1 MKSLRSYQ
9 LEIAEKATYTLLK
22 HNIVYLAMEVRTGKT
37 STSLEVA
44 NRFGAKR
51 VLFLTKK
58 KAIGSILDDYNEF
71 GHTYHIDVIND
82 ESMHKLP
89 SNDYDLV
96 IHDEHHRFG
105 AFPKPG
111 LYTKV
116 YKKMFGHLPMIF
128 LSGTPC
134 PESYSQMYHQFWVSD
149 YSPFREYKNF
159 YRWADDYVIKFD
171 RVINGFKVTEYSNG
185 REIDIM
191 TKLAYLMISH
201 TQQQSGFET
210 SIEEEVLYVD
220 MPEKTKMI
228 VKKLERDL
236 VVEGKEEVILAD
248 TPVKLMQKV
257 HQLCS
262 GTVKFESGNSM
273 VIDTTKAEFIR
284 SRFTTNRIG
293 IFYKFKAELKAL
305 KQVYGDQ
312 LTESLEDFDAGKC
325 QVIALQI
332 VSGREGISLKN
343 ADYVVFYN
351 IDFSAT
357 SYWQARDRM
366 TTMDRKFNKVFWIFS
381 VGGIEDK
388 IYKAVKSKR
397 SYTLNI
403 FKKDYEQTSINT

>member
-1 MKSLRSYQ
+1 
-9 LEIAEKATYTLLK
+9 
-22 HNIVYLAMEVRTGKT
+22 MEVRTGKT
-37 STSLEVA
+37 STSLEIA
-44 NRFGAKR
+44 NRFGAKK

-58 KAIGSILDDYNEF
+58 KAIGSILDDYKEF

-82 ESMHKLP
+82 ESMHKIT
-89 SNDYDLV
+89 SNDYDVV

-111 LYTKV
+111 LYTKMF
-116 YKKMFGHLPMIF
+116 KKMFGHLPMIF

-149 YSPFREYKNF
+149 HSPFREYKNF
-159 YRWADDYVIKFD
+159 YRWADDYVTKFD

-185 REIDIM
+185 REVDIM

-220 MPEKTKMI
+220 MSEHTKMI
-228 VKKLERDL
+228 VNNLERDL
-236 VVEGKEEVILAD
+236 VVEGRKEVILAD

-257 HQLCS
+257 HQLWS

-284 SRFTTNRIG
+284 SRFATNNIG

-305 KQVYGDQ
+305 KQVYGNQ
-312 LTESLEDFDAGKC
+312 LTESLEEFDAGMC

-366 TTMDRKFNKVFWIFS
+366 TTMDRKFNKVYWIFS

-397 SYTLNI
+397 NYTLNI
-403 FKKDYEQTSINT
+403 FKKDYEQSTTN

>member
-9 LEIAEKATYTLLK
+9 LEIAEKATYILLK

-58 KAIGSILDDYNEF
+58 KAIGSILDDYKEF

-159 YRWADDYVIKFD
+159 YRWADDYVTKFD

-305 KQVYGDQ
+305 KQVYGNQ

>member
-1 MKSLRSYQ
+1 
-9 LEIAEKATYTLLK
+9 
-22 HNIVYLAMEVRTGKT
+22 
-37 STSLEVA
+37 
-44 NRFGAKR
+44 
-51 VLFLTKK
+51 
-58 KAIGSILDDYNEF
+58 
-71 GHTYHIDVIND
+71 
-82 ESMHKLP
+82 
-89 SNDYDLV
+89 
-96 IHDEHHRFG
+96 
-105 AFPKPG
+105 
-111 LYTKV
+111 
-116 YKKMFGHLPMIF
+116 
-128 LSGTPC
+128 
-134 PESYSQMYHQFWVSD
+134 
-149 YSPFREYKNF
+149 
-159 YRWADDYVIKFD
+159 
-171 RVINGFKVTEYSNG
+171 
-185 REIDIM
+185 M
-191 TKLAYLMISH
+191 TRLAYLMISH

-220 MPEKTKMI
+220 MSEKTKMI

-284 SRFTTNRIG
+284 SQFATSRIG

-305 KQVYGDQ
+305 KQVFGNQ
-312 LTESLEDFDAGKC
+312 LTESLEEFDAGMC

-397 SYTLNI
+397 NYTLNI
-403 FKKDYEQTSINT
+403 FKKDYVTTK

>member
-1 MKSLRSYQ
+1 MKQLRSYQ
-9 LEIAEKATYTLLK
+9 IDIAEKATYTLLK

-37 STSLEVA
+37 STSLEIA

-58 KAIGSILDDYNEF
+58 KAIGSILDDYKEF

-210 SIEEEVLYVD
+210 SIEEEILYVE
-220 MPEKTKMI
+220 MSEKTKMI

-236 VVEGKEEVILAD
+236 VVEGREEVILAD

-284 SRFTTNRIG
+284 SQFATSRIG

-312 LTESLEDFDAGKC
+312 LTESLEDFDAGKSK
-325 QVIALQI
+325 VIALQI

>member
-1 MKSLRSYQ
+1 MKQLRSYQ
-9 LEIAEKATYTLLK
+9 IDIAEKATYTLLK

-37 STSLEVA
+37 STSLEIA
-44 NRFGAKR
+44 NRFGAKK

-58 KAIGSILDDYNEF
+58 KAIGSILDDYKEF

-82 ESMHKLP
+82 ESMHKLS
-89 SNDYDLV
+89 SNNYDVV

-111 LYTKV
+111 LYTKMF
-116 YKKMFGHLPMIF
+116 KKMFSHLPMIF

-149 YSPFREYKNF
+149 HSPFREYKNF
-159 YRWADDYVIKFD
+159 YRWADDYVTKFD

-185 REIDIM
+185 REVDIM

-220 MPEKTKMI
+220 MSEHTKMI
-228 VKKLERDL
+228 VKNLERDL
-236 VVEGKEEVILAD
+236 VVEGRKEVILAD

-257 HQLCS
+257 HQLWS

-284 SRFTTNRIG
+284 SHFATSRIG

-305 KQVYGDQ
+305 KQVFGNQ
-312 LTESLEDFDAGKC
+312 LTESLEEFDAGMC

-366 TTMDRKFNKVFWIFS
+366 TTMDRKFNKVYWIFS

-397 SYTLNI
+397 NYTLNI
-403 FKKDYEQTSINT
+403 FKKDYVTTN

>member
-1 MKSLRSYQ
+1 MKQLRSYQ
-9 LEIAEKATYTLLK
+9 IDIAEKATYTLLK

-37 STSLEVA
+37 STSLEIA

-58 KAIGSILDDYNEF
+58 KAIGSILDDYKDF

-111 LYTKV
+111 LYTKMF
-116 YKKMFGHLPMIF
+116 KKMFGHLPMIF

-159 YRWADDYVIKFD
+159 YRWADDYVTKFD

-220 MPEKTKMI
+220 MSEKTKMI
-228 VKKLERDL
+228 VKVLERDL
-236 VVEGKEEVILAD
+236 VVEGREEVILAD

-284 SRFTTNRIG
+284 SHFATSRIG

-366 TTMDRKFNKVFWIFS
+366 TTMDRKFNKVYWIFS

-397 SYTLNI
+397 NYTLNI
-403 FKKDYEQTSINT
+403 FKKDYVTTN

>member
-1 MKSLRSYQ
+1 MFELRSYQ
-9 LEIAEKATYTLLK
+9 VDIAAKGLNILKK
-22 HNIVYLAMEVRTGKT
+22 HNILYLAMEVRCGKT
-37 STSLEVA
+37 ATSLEI
-44 NRFGAKR
+44 AKQFEAKK

-58 KAIGSILDDYNEF
+58 KAIGSILSDYKNF
-71 GHTYHIDVIND
+71 GYTYHIDVIND
-82 ESMHKLP
+82 ESMHKII
-89 SNDYDLV
+89 SNDYDVV

-111 LYTKV
+111 LYTKMF
-116 YKKMFGHLPMIF
+116 KKMFGHLPMIF

-149 YSPFREYKNF
+149 FSPFRDYKNF
-159 YRWADDYVIKFD
+159 YRWADDYVTKFD

-220 MPEKTKMI
+220 MSDQTKMI

-257 HQLCS
+257 HQLWS

-284 SRFTTNRIG
+284 SRFATNNIG

-305 KQVYGDQ
+305 KQVFGNQ
-312 LTESLEDFDAGKC
+312 LTESLEEFDAGMC

-366 TTMDRKFNKVFWIFS
+366 TTMDRKFNKVYWIFS
-381 VGGIEDK
+381 VGGIEDR

-397 SYTLNI
+397 NYTLNI

>member
-1 MKSLRSYQ
+1 MFELRSYQ
-9 LEIAEKATYTLLK
+9 VDIAAKGLNILK
-22 HNIVYLAMEVRTGKT
+22 KHKILYLAMEVRCGKT
-37 STSLEVA
+37 ATSLEI
-44 NRFGAKR
+44 AKQFEAKK

-58 KAIGSILDDYNEF
+58 KAISSILSDYKNF
-71 GHTYHIDVIND
+71 GYTYHIDVIND

-111 LYTKV
+111 LYTKMF
-116 YKKMFGHLPMIF
+116 KKMFGHLPMIF

-191 TKLAYLMISH
+191 SKLAYLMISH

-210 SIEEEVLYVD
+210 SIEEEVIYVD
-220 MPEKTKMI
+220 MSEKTKMI

-236 VVEGKEEVILAD
+236 VVEGREEVILAD

-273 VIDTTKAEFIR
+273 VIDTIKAEFIR
-284 SRFTTNRIG
+284 SRFATSRIG

-305 KQVYGDQ
+305 KQVYGNQ
-312 LTESLEDFDAGKC
+312 LTESLEEFDAGKC

-403 FKKDYEQTSINT
+403 LHL

>member
-1 MKSLRSYQ
+1 MS
-9 LEIAEKATYTLLK
+9 
-22 HNIVYLAMEVRTGKT
+22 
-37 STSLEVA
+37 
-44 NRFGAKR
+44 
-51 VLFLTKK
+51 
-58 KAIGSILDDYNEF
+58 
-71 GHTYHIDVIND
+71 
-82 ESMHKLP
+82 
-89 SNDYDLV
+89 
-96 IHDEHHRFG
+96 
-105 AFPKPG
+105 
-111 LYTKV
+111 
-116 YKKMFGHLPMIF
+116 
-128 LSGTPC
+128 
-134 PESYSQMYHQFWVSD
+134 
-149 YSPFREYKNF
+149 
-159 YRWADDYVIKFD
+159 
-171 RVINGFKVTEYSNG
+171 
-185 REIDIM
+185 
-191 TKLAYLMISH
+191 
-201 TQQQSGFET
+201 
-210 SIEEEVLYVD
+210 
-220 MPEKTKMI
+220 EKTKMI

-273 VIDTTKAEFIR
+273 VIDTTKAECIKFKF
-284 SRFTTNRIG
+284 SEVRIG
-293 IFYKFKAELKAL
+293 VFYKFKAELKAL

-366 TTMDRKFNKVFWIFS
+366 TTMDRKFNKVYWIFS

-388 IYKAVKSKR
+388 IYKAVKSKK

-403 FKKDYEQTSINT
+403 FKKDYAK

>member
-9 LEIAEKATYTLLK
+9 IDIAEKATYTLLK

-37 STSLEVA
+37 STSLEIA
-44 NRFGAKR
+44 NRFGAKK

-58 KAIGSILDDYNEF
+58 KAIGSILDDYKEF

-210 SIEEEVLYVD
+210 SIEEEIIYVD
-220 MPEKTKMI
+220 MSEKTKMI

-236 VVEGKEEVILAD
+236 VVEGREEVILAD

-273 VIDTTKAEFIR
+273 VIDTTKAEFIM
-284 SRFTTNRIG
+284 SQFATSRIG

-312 LTESLEDFDAGKC
+312 LTESLEDFDAGKS
-325 QVIALQI
+325 QAIALQI

-366 TTMDRKFNKVFWIFS
+366 TTMDRKFNKVYWIFS

>member
-1 MKSLRSYQ
+1 MKTLRSYQ
-9 LEIAEKATYTLLK
+9 IDIAEKATYTLLK

-37 STSLEVA
+37 STSLEIA
-44 NRFGAKR
+44 NRFGAKK

-58 KAIGSILDDYNEF
+58 KAIGSILDDYKEF

-82 ESMHKLP
+82 ESMHKIT
-89 SNDYDLV
+89 SNDYDVV

-111 LYTKV
+111 LYTKMF
-116 YKKMFGHLPMIF
+116 KKMFGHLPMIF

-149 YSPFREYKNF
+149 FSPFRDYKNF
-159 YRWADDYVIKFD
+159 YRWADDYVTKFD

-185 REIDIM
+185 REVDIM

-220 MPEKTKMI
+220 MSEHTKMI
-228 VKKLERDL
+228 VKNLERDL
-236 VVEGKEEVILAD
+236 VVEGRKEVILAD

-284 SRFTTNRIG
+284 SRFATNNIG

-305 KQVYGDQ
+305 KQVFGNQ
-312 LTESLEDFDAGKC
+312 LTESLEEFDAGMC

-366 TTMDRKFNKVFWIFS
+366 TTMDRKFNKVYWIFS

-397 SYTLNI
+397 NYTLNI

>member
-9 LEIAEKATYTLLK
+9 LDIAEKATYILLK

-58 KAIGSILDDYNEF
+58 KAIGSILDDYKEF

-185 REIDIM
+185 IELKIM
-191 TKLAYLMISH
+191 SNVAHLMISF

-210 SIEEEVLYVD
+210 SIEEEVLYVN
-220 MPEKTKMI
+220 MSEKTKMI

-366 TTMDRKFNKVFWIFS
+366 TTMDRKFNKVYWIFS

-403 FKKDYEQTSINT
+403 FKKDYVTTK

>member
-1 MKSLRSYQ
+1 MKQLRSYQ
-9 LEIAEKATYTLLK
+9 IDIAEKATYTLLK

-37 STSLEVA
+37 STSLEIA

-58 KAIGSILDDYNEF
+58 KAIGSILDDYKEF

-89 SNDYDLV
+89 SNEYDLV

-111 LYTKV
+111 LYTKMF
-116 YKKMFGHLPMIF
+116 KKMFGHLPMIF

-159 YRWADDYVIKFD
+159 YRWADDYVTKFD

-220 MPEKTKMI
+220 MSEKTKMI

-236 VVEGKEEVILAD
+236 VVEGREEVILAD

-284 SRFTTNRIG
+284 SQFATSRIG

-305 KQVYGDQ
+305 KQVYGYQ
-312 LTESLEDFDAGKC
+312 LTESLEEFDAGKC

-403 FKKDYEQTSINT
+403 FKKDYVTIK

>member
-9 LEIAEKATYTLLK
+9 IDIAERGLNILK
-22 HNIVYLAMEVRTGKT
+22 KHKILYLAMEVRCGKT
-37 STSLEVA
+37 ATSLEI
-44 NRFGAKR
+44 AKQFEAKK

-58 KAIGSILDDYNEF
+58 KAISSILSDYKDF
-71 GHTYHIDVIND
+71 GYTYHIDVIND

-105 AFPKPG
+105 ALPKPG

-159 YRWADDYVIKFD
+159 YRWADDYVNKFD

-185 REIDIM
+185 KEIEIM
-191 TKLAYLMISH
+191 SKLAYLMISH
-201 TQQQSGFET
+201 TQKQSGFET

-220 MPEKTKMI
+220 MSEKTKMI

-236 VVEGKEEVILAD
+236 VVEGREEVILAD

-284 SRFTTNRIG
+284 SRFATNRLG

-312 LTESLEDFDAGKC
+312 LTESLEEFDAGKC

-403 FKKDYEQTSINT
+403 FKKDYDTTK

>member
-1 MKSLRSYQ
+1 MKQLRSYQ
-9 LEIAEKATYTLLK
+9 IDIAEKATYTLLK

-37 STSLEVA
+37 STSLEIA
-44 NRFGAKR
+44 NRFGAKK

-58 KAIGSILDDYNEF
+58 KAIGSILDDYKEF

-82 ESMHKLP
+82 ESMHKLS
-89 SNDYDLV
+89 SNNYDVV

-111 LYTKV
+111 LYTKMF
-116 YKKMFGHLPMIF
+116 KKMFSHLPMIF

-149 YSPFREYKNF
+149 HSPFREYKNF
-159 YRWADDYVIKFD
+159 YRWADDYVTKFD

-185 REIDIM
+185 REVDIM

-220 MPEKTKMI
+220 MSEHTKMI
-228 VKKLERDL
+228 VKNLERDL
-236 VVEGKEEVILAD
+236 VVEGRKEVILAD

-257 HQLCS
+257 HQLWS

-284 SRFTTNRIG
+284 SRFATNNIG

-305 KQVYGDQ
+305 KQVFGNQ
-312 LTESLEDFDAGKC
+312 LTESLEEFDAGMC

-366 TTMDRKFNKVFWIFS
+366 TTMDRKFNKVYWIFS

-397 SYTLNI
+397 NYTLNI
-403 FKKDYEQTSINT
+403 FKKDYVTTN

>member
-1 MKSLRSYQ
+1 MLGGV
-9 LEIAEKATYTLLK
+9 ENATQVTLLTGSQNAASRK
-22 HNIVYLAMEVRTGKT
+22 DALALAASGQAGIVIGTHALLSE
-37 STSLEVA
+37 SVA
-44 NRFGAKR
+44 FA
-51 VLFLTKK
+51 
-58 KAIGSILDDYNEF
+58 
-71 GHTYHIDVIND
+71 
-82 ESMHKLP
+82 
-89 SNDYDLV
+89 DLGLIV
-96 IHDEHHRFG
+96 VDEHHRFG

-111 LYTKV
+111 LYTKMF
-116 YKKMFGHLPMIF
+116 KKMFSHLPMIF

-191 TKLAYLMISH
+191 TRLAYLMISH

-220 MPEKTKMI
+220 MSEKTKMI

-284 SRFTTNRIG
+284 SRFATNNIG

-312 LTESLEDFDAGKC
+312 LTEISQDHH
-325 QVIALQI
+325 IARP
-332 VSGREGISLKN
+332 GHCHTPYG
-343 ADYVVFYN
+343 
-351 IDFSAT
+351 
-357 SYWQARDRM
+357 
-366 TTMDRKFNKVFWIFS
+366 
-381 VGGIEDK
+381 
-388 IYKAVKSKR
+388 AVA
-397 SYTLNI
+397 LLHG
-403 FKKDYEQTSINT
+403 

>member
-1 MKSLRSYQ
+1 MKTLRSYQ
-9 LEIAEKATYTLLK
+9 SDIASKGADILNKNKLL
-22 HNIVYLAMEVRTGKT
+22 YLAMEVRTGKT
-37 STSLEVA
+37 ATSLEIA
-44 NRFGAKR
+44 KRFGAKR

-58 KAIGSILDDYNEF
+58 KAIGSIMLDYVEF
-71 GHTYHIDVIND
+71 GHDFVIEIIND
-82 ESMHKLP
+82 ESMHKAQMTDP
-89 SNDYDLV
+89 DLI

-111 LYTKV
+111 LYTKM
-116 YKKMFGHLPMIF
+116 YKKMYSHLPMIF

-149 YSPFREYKNF
+149 YSPFRDYKNF
-159 YRWADDYVIKFD
+159 YRWADDYVNKFD
-171 RVINGFKVTEYSNG
+171 RVINGFKVTDYSNG

-191 TKLAYLMISH
+191 TRLAYLMISF
-201 TQQQSGFET
+201 TQSQAGFET

-220 MPEKTKMI
+220 MSDKT

-273 VIDTTKAEFIR
+273 TIDITKAEFIK
-284 SRFTTNRIG
+284 NRWHDKKIG
-293 IFYKFKAELKAL
+293 VFYKFKEELSAL
-305 KQVYGDQ
+305 KSVFGKD
-312 LTESLEDFDAGKC
+312 LTESLEDFDTGKYK
-325 QVIALQI
+325 VIALQI

-366 TTMDRKFNKVFWIFS
+366 TTMERKFNKVYWIFS

-388 IYKAVKSKR
+388 IYKAVKSKK

-403 FKKDYEQTSINT
+403 FKKDYEQARKDK

>member
-1 MKSLRSYQ
+1 MFELRSYQ
-9 LEIAEKATYTLLK
+9 IDIATKGLNILKK
-22 HNIVYLAMEVRTGKT
+22 HNILYLAMEVRCGKT
-37 STSLEVA
+37 ATSLEI
-44 NRFGAKR
+44 AKQFEAKK

-58 KAIGSILDDYNEF
+58 KAIGSILSDYKNF
-71 GHTYHIDVIND
+71 GYTYHIDVIND
-82 ESMHKLP
+82 ESMHKIT
-89 SNDYDLV
+89 SNDYDVV

-111 LYTKV
+111 LYTKMF
-116 YKKMFGHLPMIF
+116 KKMFGHLPMIF

-159 YRWADDYVIKFD
+159 YRWADDYVTKFD

-191 TKLAYLMISH
+191 TRLAYLMISH

-220 MPEKTKMI
+220 MSEKTKMI

-284 SRFTTNRIG
+284 SRFATNKIG

-312 LTESLEDFDAGKC
+312 LTESLEEFDAGMC

-366 TTMDRKFNKVFWIFS
+366 TTMDRKFNKVYWIFS

-388 IYKAVKSKR
+388 IYKAVKSKK

-403 FKKDYEQTSINT
+403 FKKDYEPSTIN

>member
-1 MKSLRSYQ
+1 MFELRSYQ
-9 LEIAEKATYTLLK
+9 VDIAAKGLNILKK
-22 HNIVYLAMEVRTGKT
+22 HNILYLAMEVRCGKT
-37 STSLEVA
+37 ATSLEI
-44 NRFGAKR
+44 AKQFEAKK

-58 KAIGSILDDYNEF
+58 KAIGSILSDYKNF
-71 GHTYHIDVIND
+71 GYTYHIDVIND
-82 ESMHKLP
+82 ESMHKIT
-89 SNDYDLV
+89 SNDYDVV

-111 LYTKV
+111 LYTKMF
-116 YKKMFGHLPMIF
+116 KKMFGHLPMIF

-159 YRWADDYVIKFD
+159 YRWADDYVTKFD

-185 REIDIM
+185 REVDIM
-191 TKLAYLMISH
+191 TRLAYLMISH

-220 MPEKTKMI
+220 MSEQTKMI

-236 VVEGKEEVILAD
+236 VVEGREEVILAD

-273 VIDTTKAEFIR
+273 VIDTTKAEFIKFKF
-284 SRFTTNRIG
+284 SEVKIG

-366 TTMDRKFNKVFWIFS
+366 TTMDRKFNKVYWIFS
-381 VGGIEDK
+381 IGGIEDK
-388 IYKAVKSKR
+388 IYKAVKSKK

-403 FKKDYEQTSINT
+403 FKKDYEPSTIN

>member
-1 MKSLRSYQ
+1 MFELRSYQ
-9 LEIAEKATYTLLK
+9 VDIAAKGLNILKK
-22 HNIVYLAMEVRTGKT
+22 HNILYLAMEVRCGKT
-37 STSLEVA
+37 ATSLEI
-44 NRFGAKR
+44 AKQFEAKK

-58 KAIGSILDDYNEF
+58 KAIGSILSDYKNF
-71 GHTYHIDVIND
+71 GYTYHIDVIND
-82 ESMHKLP
+82 ESMHKIT
-89 SNDYDLV
+89 SNDYDVV

-111 LYTKV
+111 LYTKMF
-116 YKKMFGHLPMIF
+116 KKMFGHLPMIF

-159 YRWADDYVIKFD
+159 YRWADDYVTKFD

-191 TKLAYLMISH
+191 TRLAYLMISH

-220 MPEKTKMI
+220 MSEKTKMI

-236 VVEGKEEVILAD
+236 VVEGREEVILAD

-273 VIDTTKAEFIR
+273 VIDTTKAEFIKFKF
-284 SRFTTNRIG
+284 SEVKIG

-366 TTMDRKFNKVFWIFS
+366 TTMDRKFNKVYWIFS

-388 IYKAVKSKR
+388 IYKAVKSKK

-403 FKKDYEQTSINT
+403 FKKDYEPSTIN

>member
-1 MKSLRSYQ
+1 MFELRSYQ
-9 LEIAEKATYTLLK
+9 VDIAAKGLNILK
-22 HNIVYLAMEVRTGKT
+22 KHKILYLAMEVRCGKT
-37 STSLEVA
+37 ATSLEI
-44 NRFGAKR
+44 AKQFEAKK

-58 KAIGSILDDYNEF
+58 KAISSILSDYKNF
-71 GHTYHIDVIND
+71 GYTYHIDVIND
-82 ESMHKLP
+82 ESMHKIP

-111 LYTKV
+111 LYTKM

-149 YSPFREYKNF
+149 YSPFHEYKNF

-191 TKLAYLMISH
+191 SKLAYLMISH

-220 MPEKTKMI
+220 MSEKTKMI

-284 SRFTTNRIG
+284 SQFATSRIG

-305 KQVYGDQ
+305 KQVFGNQ

-357 SYWQARDRM
+357 SYFQAKDRM
-366 TTMDRKFNKVFWIFS
+366 TTMDRKFNKVYWIFS

-388 IYKAVKSKR
+388 IYKAVKNKK

>member
-9 LEIAEKATYTLLK
+9 IDIAEKATYTLLK

-37 STSLEVA
+37 STSLEIA
-44 NRFGAKR
+44 NRFGAKK

-58 KAIGSILDDYNEF
+58 KAIGSILDDYKEF
-71 GHTYHIDVIND
+71 GYTYHIDVIND
-82 ESMHKLP
+82 ESMHKIT

-111 LYTKV
+111 LYTKMF
-116 YKKMFGHLPMIF
+116 KKMFGHLPMIF

-149 YSPFREYKNF
+149 FSPFREYKNF
-159 YRWADDYVIKFD
+159 YRWADDYVTKFD

-220 MPEKTKMI
+220 MSEKTKMI

-236 VVEGKEEVILAD
+236 VVEGRQEVILAD

-284 SRFTTNRIG
+284 SRFATNNIG

-305 KQVYGDQ
+305 KQVFGNQ
-312 LTESLEDFDAGKC
+312 LTESLEEFDAGMC

-366 TTMDRKFNKVFWIFS
+366 TTMDRKFNKVYWIFS
-381 VGGIEDK
+381 MGGIEDK

-397 SYTLNI
+397 NYTLNI
-403 FKKDYEQTSINT
+403 FKKDYEQSTTN

>member
-1 MKSLRSYQ
+1 MKTLRSYQ
-9 LEIAEKATYTLLK
+9 LEIAEKAAYTLLK

-37 STSLEVA
+37 ATSLEIA
-44 NRFGAKR
+44 KRFGAKR

-58 KAIGSILDDYNEF
+58 KAIGSIMLDYVEF
-71 GHTYHIDVIND
+71 GHDFVIEIIND
-82 ESMHKLP
+82 ESMHKAQMTDP
-89 SNDYDLV
+89 DLI

-111 LYTKV
+111 LYTKM
-116 YKKMFGHLPMIF
+116 YKKMYSHLPMIF

-149 YSPFREYKNF
+149 HSPFREYKNF
-159 YRWADDYVIKFD
+159 YRWADDYVNKFD

-191 TKLAYLMISH
+191 TRLAYLMISF
-201 TQQQSGFET
+201 TQSQAGFET

-220 MPEKTKMI
+220 MSDQTKMI

-236 VVEGKEEVILAD
+236 VVEGKDEVILGD
-248 TPVKLMQKV
+248 TPVKLMQKL
-257 HQLCS
+257 HQLWS

-273 VIDTTKAEFIR
+273 TIDITKAEFIK
-284 SRFTTNRIG
+284 NRWHDKKIG
-293 IFYKFKAELKAL
+293 VFYKFKEELSAL
-305 KQVYGDQ
+305 KSVFGKD
-312 LTESLEDFDAGKC
+312 LTESLEDFDTGKYK
-325 QVIALQI
+325 VIALQI

-366 TTMDRKFNKVFWIFS
+366 TTMDRKFNKVYWIFS

-388 IYKAVKSKR
+388 IYKAVKSKK

-403 FKKDYEQTSINT
+403 FKKDYEQAREDK

>member
-1 MKSLRSYQ
+1 MKQLRGYQ
-9 LEIAEKATYTLLK
+9 IDIAEKATYTLLN

-37 STSLEVA
+37 STSLEIA
-44 NRFGAKR
+44 NRFGAKK

-58 KAIGSILDDYNEF
+58 KAIGSILDDYKEF

-82 ESMHKLP
+82 ESMHKIT
-89 SNDYDLV
+89 SNDYDVV

-111 LYTKV
+111 LYTKMF
-116 YKKMFGHLPMIF
+116 KKMFGHLPMIF

-149 YSPFREYKNF
+149 HSPFREYKNF
-159 YRWADDYVIKFD
+159 YRWADDYVTKFD

-185 REIDIM
+185 IELKIM
-191 TKLAYLMISH
+191 SNVAHLMISF

-210 SIEEEVLYVD
+210 SIEEEVLYVEMSD
-220 MPEKTKMI
+220 KTKMI

-273 VIDTTKAEFIR
+273 VIDTTKVEFIM
-284 SRFTTNRIG
+284 SQFATSRIG

-305 KQVYGDQ
+305 KQVYGNQ
-312 LTESLEDFDAGKC
+312 LTESLEEFDAGKC

-366 TTMDRKFNKVFWIFS
+366 TTMDRKFNKVYWIFS

-397 SYTLNI
+397 NYTLNI
-403 FKKDYEQTSINT
+403 FKKDYEQSTTN

>member
-1 MKSLRSYQ
+1 MFELRSYQ
-9 LEIAEKATYTLLK
+9 VDIAAKGLNILK
-22 HNIVYLAMEVRTGKT
+22 KHKILYLAMEVRCGKT
-37 STSLEVA
+37 ATSLEI
-44 NRFGAKR
+44 AKQFEAKK

-58 KAIGSILDDYNEF
+58 KAISSILSDYKNF
-71 GHTYHIDVIND
+71 GYTYHIDVIND

-111 LYTKV
+111 LYTKMF
-116 YKKMFGHLPMIF
+116 KKMFGHLPMIF

-191 TKLAYLMISH
+191 SKLAYLMISH

-210 SIEEEVLYVD
+210 SIEEEVIYVD
-220 MPEKTKMI
+220 MSEKTKMI

-236 VVEGKEEVILAD
+236 VVEGREEVILAD

-273 VIDTTKAEFIR
+273 VIDTIKAEFIR
-284 SRFTTNRIG
+284 SRFATSRIG

-305 KQVYGDQ
+305 KQVYGNQ
-312 LTESLEDFDAGKC
+312 LTESLEEFDAGKC